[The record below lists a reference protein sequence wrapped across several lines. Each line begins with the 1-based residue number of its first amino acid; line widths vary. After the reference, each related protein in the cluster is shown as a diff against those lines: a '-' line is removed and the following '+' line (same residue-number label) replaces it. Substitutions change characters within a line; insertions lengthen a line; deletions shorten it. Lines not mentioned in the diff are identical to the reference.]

1 MEKNKKI
8 NKTAFN
14 EEIKLTL
21 QYGGLDKVAIH
32 REMRMREVPRTFS
45 LIKFIFFL
53 SNERLRICTGERT
66 NRLEDRP
73 ER

>member
-32 REMRMREVPRTFS
+32 REMRMRERFRELS
-45 LIKFIFFL
+45 L
-53 SNERLRICTGERT
+53 
-66 NRLEDRP
+66 
-73 ER
+73 